1 MNCHTATFM
10 QKFNNKVVL
19 LSPLDWGLGHTTR
32 CIAIIRLLIDKGNT
46 VLVACNHTQKTI
58 LTDEFPQ
65 LEFFPLEGY
74 NIVYSKNK
82 KVLPLKLLIQLPKL
96 LSAIINEHLWL
107 RKMVKHQKIDIII
120 SDNRFG
126 FYSKRIPCV
135 FITHQL
141 TIKAPFNWIESLLR
155 RINYSFINRFAACWV
170 PDFEG
175 TQNIAGTLSHPKR
188 LPLIPTQYIGPLT
201 RFTPLSVNNE
211 STTYDCCIII
221 SGPEPQRSL
230 LEKILLAQL
239 PHVDKRFLLVRG
251 VLHHQ
256 APAIISPTNTTI
268 VPHLKGQALN
278 QAIHQSAMIITRSGY
293 TSVMELLALQK
304 KMIVIPTP
312 GQTEQEY
319 LAQLL
324 TERKWA
330 IGMEQTSFQLSEA
343 MDMAT
348 DFPFQLPLLAKDY
361 LSDIIDQ
368 TFAKL

>member
-1 MNCHTATFM
+1 M

-82 KVLPLKLLIQLPKL
+82 KLLPLKLLIQLPKL

-107 RKMVKHQKIDIII
+107 RKMVKHQKFDIII

-126 FYSKRIPCV
+126 FFSKRIPSV

-141 TIKAPFNWIESLLR
+141 TIKAPFNWVESLLR
-155 RINYSFINRFAACWV
+155 QVNYSFINRFAACWV

-175 TQNIAGTLSHPKR
+175 KQNIAGILSHPKIM
-188 LPLIPTQYIGPLT
+188 PLIPTNYIGPLT
-201 RFTPLSVNNE
+201 RFASLTVNNRNLK
-211 STTYDCCIII
+211 YDYCIII

-230 LEKILLAQL
+230 LEAILIKQL
-239 PHVDKRFLLVRG
+239 LCVDKRFLLVRG
-251 VLHHQ
+251 ILNQQ
-256 APAIISPTNTTI
+256 ATVIPLLANTTV
-268 VPHLKGQALN
+268 VPHLKGKELN
-278 QAIHQSAMIITRSGY
+278 QAIHESGLIITRSGY

-304 KMIVIPTP
+304 KMILIPTP

-319 LAQLL
+319 LAKLL
-324 TERKWA
+324 SERKWA
-330 IGMEQTSFQLSEA
+330 ISMEQPTFQISNA
-343 MDMAT
+343 IAQAV
-348 DFPFQLPLLAKDY
+348 DFPFQFPLLSKDV
-361 LSDIIDQ
+361 LADIIDQ
-368 TFAKL
+368 TFNDLRISI